1 MLLPGTFLGVWNLL
15 TISSHR
21 AAGTASAGWI
31 QAHGHAQ
38 IFGWIG
44 TFILGI
50 GYYSIPKL
58 RRAKPFGQWQPWTCW
73 VLWTCGVTLRWLT
86 GVYDWHWRSMLPLS
100 ASLEIAAFLIFVM
113 AISGHRPETS
123 SQPKLDD
130 WILVVIA
137 GCVGWLATLTI
148 NLLAALY
155 LALRGDSPV

>member
-1 MLLPGTFLGVWNLL
+1 MSQLVTIDEIKEQSPARIFELAAAREGRLSRALIVYIVTGLVFMLLPGTFLRVWNVL
-15 TISSHR
+15 TISSHG
-21 AAGTASAGWI
+21 AAGTESAGWI

-86 GVYDWHWRSMLPLS
+86 GVYDWHWRS
-100 ASLEIAAFLIFVM
+100 
-113 AISGHRPETS
+113 
-123 SQPKLDD
+123 
-130 WILVVIA
+130 
-137 GCVGWLATLTI
+137 
-148 NLLAALY
+148 
-155 LALRGDSPV
+155 